1 MRLYLYLNKEY
12 LKLIAPKILNLSL
25 DINYY
30 EYSERRSCT
39 SNDNIGVRPEIRFSE
54 EKKSDGKVEII
65 KDNSQISNV
74 EITKRYINIED
85 ITQIKNNYLYFNI
98 IENLI
103 EDDNIVLLC
112 GIIESIDEDNT
123 FVINNSLVI
132 YNKECDDIIK
142 ELYKYKCQI
151 KCFVFKLNCTQNPLL
166 VSKLL
171 TIFLE

>member
-1 MRLYLYLNKEY
+1 MRLYLYMNKEY

-103 EDDNIVLLC
+103 EDDNIDLL
-112 GIIESIDEDNT
+112 
-123 FVINNSLVI
+123 
-132 YNKECDDIIK
+132 
-142 ELYKYKCQI
+142 
-151 KCFVFKLNCTQNPLL
+151 
-166 VSKLL
+166 
-171 TIFLE
+171 